1 MKRTDVGTSCCP
13 VARSLSHVGEWWS
26 ILILRDAMIGLTR
39 FDEFEKSL
47 GIAPN
52 MLTRRLASLVEA
64 GLLER
69 VQYQDRPPRYEY
81 FLTEAGKAFRPVLL
95 AFVEWGSRYFAPEG
109 RSVQLVERAT
119 GRPVRVGMVDLDT
132 GKPVDARDYVIEPGP
147 AADDHLRYCFTYG
160 KTKRRGGDTGLKFAP
175 PSISVVDD
183 DGDGRARRGK
193 ART

>member
-26 ILILRDAMIGLTR
+26 ILILRDATIGLTR

-81 FLTEAGKAFRPVLL
+81 FLTEAGKSFRPVLL
-95 AFVEWGSRYFAPEG
+95 AFAEWGSRHFAPEG

-132 GKPVDARDYVIEPGP
+132 GKPVNAHDYVMAPGP
-147 AADDHLRYCFTYG
+147 AADEHLRYCFAYG
-160 KTKRRGGDTGLKFAP
+160 ETKRNGNDPNLKFSP
-175 PSISVVDD
+175 PLAGSADD
-183 DGDGRARRGK
+183 EGRARR
-193 ART
+193 A